1 MIKIHSYIIFKN
13 TALLTEVKASFFRF
27 QKAKAALARV
37 VINDAQLSDE
47 HILEDLLDSLLSK
60 MKVAAMR
67 KMKDKMRKLFRTLK
81 LLNF

>member
-1 MIKIHSYIIFKN
+1 M
-13 TALLTEVKASFFRF
+13 
-27 QKAKAALARV
+27 RV